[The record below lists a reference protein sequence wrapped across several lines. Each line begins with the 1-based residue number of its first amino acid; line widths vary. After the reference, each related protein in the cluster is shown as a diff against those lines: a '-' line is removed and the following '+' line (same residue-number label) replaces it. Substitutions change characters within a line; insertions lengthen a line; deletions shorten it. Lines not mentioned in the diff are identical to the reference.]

1 MDEYNEN
8 EDWRHYIEL
17 VNHFF
22 EANEITD
29 PDKRRSIFL
38 VCVGAKTYKL
48 VRSLVATED
57 PKDKSYDDLAK
68 LLQDHFMPKPSAI
81 VQRFKFNTRSQQP
94 GETIAMFLA
103 ELRHLSEHCEFGIT
117 LDEMLR
123 DRRVC
128 GVRDIRI
135 QRRLLAEPKLTLKRA
150 LNLALA
156 IEAADKDASEIQKA
170 DGQGG
175 DASVNKV
182 DVKVYKGSEV
192 KCCRFGGNHYPKSW
206 NFKDAKCYFCRKV
219 GHLAQ
224 LCPAKKKGKQP
235 QPVNEQKSGNSKP
248 TNLLEGAVQIPG
260 EEQVVSAYSLF
271 NFGSQHPS
279 PYKVQ
284 LSVAGQPLEMEV
296 DTRASLSVI
305 GEELYNYLFSAG
317 QAPQLVESGIVL
329 RTYTGE
335 EVKSKGSC
343 SVNVC
348 YDGVEYSLTLLVV
361 GGKEP
366 ALLGRNW
373 LEKIKLNWPII
384 KQLSSHNKRL
394 KEILQKHAQLFEEG
408 LGTL

>member
-1 MDEYNEN
+1 MNHAHTFGKLDEYNEN
-8 EDWRHYIEL
+8 EDWRHYIER

-48 VRSLVATED
+48 VRSLVAPED
-57 PKDKSYDDLAK
+57 PKDKSYEDLAK
-68 LLQDHFMPKPSAI
+68 LLQHHFITKTSAI
-81 VQRFKFNTRSQQP
+81 VQRSKFNTRFQQP

-156 IEAADKDASEIQKA
+156 IEAADNNASEIQKA

-182 DVKVYKGSEV
+182 DVKVNKGSEV
-192 KCCRFGGNHYPKSW
+192 KCSRCGGNHYPKSCH
-206 NFKDAKCYFCRKV
+206 FKDAKCYCCGKV
-219 GHLAQ
+219 GHLAR

-248 TNLLEGAVQIPG
+248 TNLLEDAVQTPG
-260 EEQVVSAYSLF
+260 EEQGVGAYSLF
-271 NFGSQHPS
+271 NFGSQRPS

-284 LSVAGQPLEMEV
+284 LSVAGQPLEMKA
-296 DTRASLSVI
+296 DT
-305 GEELYNYLFSAG
+305 GG
-317 QAPQLVESGIVL
+317 
-329 RTYTGE
+329 
-335 EVKSKGSC
+335 
-343 SVNVC
+343 
-348 YDGVEYSLTLLVV
+348 LLVYD
-361 GGKEP
+361 
-366 ALLGRNW
+366 
-373 LEKIKLNWPII
+373 
-384 KQLSSHNKRL
+384 
-394 KEILQKHAQLFEEG
+394 
-408 LGTL
+408 

>member
-1 MDEYNEN
+1 MPTFGTLDEYNET
-8 EDWRHYIEL
+8 EDWRHDMER

-22 EANEITD
+22 GANEIIY

-57 PKDKSYDDLAK
+57 PKDKSYEYLAK
-68 LLQDHFMPKPSAI
+68 LLQDHFIPKPSAI

-123 DRRVC
+123 DRLVC

-135 QRRLLAEPKLTLKRA
+135 QRRLLTESKLTLKPA
-150 LNLALA
+150 LDLSLA
-156 IEAADKDASEIQKA
+156 IEAADKDASKIQKA

-182 DVKVYKGSEV
+182 DVKVNKGSEV
-192 KCCRFGGNHYPKSW
+192 KFSRCGGNHYPKGCH
-206 NFKDAKCYFCRKV
+206 FKDAKCYCCGKV
-219 GHLAQ
+219 GHLPR

-235 QPVNEQKSGNSKP
+235 QPVNEHKSSKPEP
-248 TNLLEGAVQIPG
+248 TNLLEGAMQTPG
-260 EEQVVSAYSLF
+260 EEQGVGAYSLF
-271 NFGSQHPS
+271 NFGSQRPL

-284 LSVAGQPLEMEV
+284 LGVAGQPLEMEV
-296 DTRASLSVI
+296 DTGASLSVI
-305 GEELYNYLFSAG
+305 SEELYNYLFSAG

-335 EVKSKGSC
+335 EVKPKGSC

-348 YDGVEYSLTLLVV
+348 CDRVEYSLPLLVV
-361 GGKEP
+361 GGKG
-366 ALLGRNW
+366 ARGLLC
-373 LEKIKLNWPII
+373 
-384 KQLSSHNKRL
+384 
-394 KEILQKHAQLFEEG
+394 
-408 LGTL
+408 